1 MAETKKKSVFDILSS
16 IDISEYVKEKN
27 GLSYL
32 PWAKAWEIVKRH
44 FPDATYKVY
53 PQIMDEYGNTR
64 FWHDDGKSGWVV
76 VGVTIE
82 GEEQIEN
89 LAIMDYRNQAIPAE
103 KITSVDA
110 NKSKQRC
117 LVKACSYHGLAA
129 NLYYGEEL
137 PELVARAEDL
147 KELIKEV
154 VKAKCKISDKAKEKV
169 AELCKKAEKEANPN
183 TDDELISG
191 NYKIINDVD
200 ILENLYTNLLAVR
213 K

>member
-16 IDISEYVKEKN
+16 IDVSDYVKEKN

-44 FPDATYKVY
+44 FPDATYKIY

-137 PELVARAEDL
+137 PESVARAEDL
-147 KELIKEV
+147 KELIKDV

>member
-1 MAETKKKSVFDILSS
+1 M
-16 IDISEYVKEKN
+16 
-27 GLSYL
+27 
-32 PWAKAWEIVKRH
+32 
-44 FPDATYKVY
+44 
-53 PQIMDEYGNTR
+53 
-64 FWHDDGKSGWVV
+64 
-76 VGVTIE
+76 
-82 GEEQIEN
+82 
-89 LAIMDYRNQAIPAE
+89 
-103 KITSVDA
+103 
-110 NKSKQRC
+110 
-117 LVKACSYHGLAA
+117 
-129 NLYYGEEL
+129 
-137 PELVARAEDL
+137 VARAEDL

>member
-64 FWHDDGKSGWVV
+64 FWHDDGKSGWVS

-89 LAIMDYRNQAIPAE
+89 LAIMDYRNQAIPA
-103 KITSVDA
+103 SCGQNV
-110 NKSKQRC
+110 
-117 LVKACSYHGLAA
+117 LPCSGIHAPIWLHIQ
-129 NLYYGEEL
+129 YY
-137 PELVARAEDL
+137 P
-147 KELIKEV
+147 
-154 VKAKCKISDKAKEKV
+154 SDSASR
-169 AELCKKAEKEANPN
+169 
-183 TDDELISG
+183 I
-191 NYKIINDVD
+191 
-200 ILENLYTNLLAVR
+200 
-213 K
+213 

>member
-64 FWHDDGKSGWVV
+64 FWHDDGKSGWVSV
-76 VGVTIE
+76 SVTIE

-117 LVKACSYHGLAA
+117 LVKACSYHGLGQ

-137 PELVARAEDL
+137 PESVARAEEL
-147 KELIKEV
+147 KVLIAEA
-154 VKAKCKISDKAKEKV
+154 VKAKCKISDKAKAKV
-169 AELCKKAEKEANPN
+169 GELCKKAEKEANPN
-183 TDDELISG
+183 LDDELISG
-191 NYKIINDVD
+191 KYKNINDVD

>member
-1 MAETKKKSVFDILSS
+1 MEETKKKSVFDILSS
-16 IDISEYVKEKN
+16 IDISDYVKEKN

-137 PELVARAEDL
+137 PESVARAEDL

>member
-1 MAETKKKSVFDILSS
+1 MAETKKKSVFDILNS

-32 PWAKAWEIVKRH
+32 PWAKAWEIVKKY
-44 FPDATYKVY
+44 FPGATYKVY

-64 FWHDDGKSGWVV
+64 FWHDDGKSGWVS

-103 KITSVDA
+103 KITAVDA

-117 LVKACSYHGLAA
+117 LVKACSYHGLGS
-129 NLYYGEEL
+129 NLYYGEEI
-137 PELVARAEDL
+137 PESVARAEEL
-147 KELIKEV
+147 KELITDV
-154 VKAKCKISDKAKEKV
+154 VKSKCKISDKAKEKV

-183 TDDELISG
+183 MDDELISG
-191 NYKIINDVD
+191 NYRTIDDVD
-200 ILENLYTNLLAVR
+200 ILNNLYTNLLAVR

>member
-1 MAETKKKSVFDILSS
+1 MTETKKKSVFDILSN

-27 GLSYL
+27 GMSYL
-32 PWAKAWEIVKRH
+32 PWAKAWEIVKRN

-89 LAIMDYRNQAIPAE
+89 LAIMDYR
-103 KITSVDA
+103 
-110 NKSKQRC
+110 KQRC
-117 LVKACSYHGLAA
+117 LVKACSYHGLGS
-129 NLYYGEEL
+129 NLYYGEEI
-137 PELVARAEDL
+137 PESVARAEEL
-147 KELIKEV
+147 KELITDV
-154 VKAKCKISDKAKEKV
+154 VKSKCKISDKAKEKV
-169 AELCKKAEKEANPN
+169 AELCKKAEKEYNPN
-183 TDDELISG
+183 MDDELISG
-191 NYKIINDVD
+191 NYKTINDVD
-200 ILENLYTNLLAVR
+200 ILNNLYTNLLAIR

>member
-1 MAETKKKSVFDILSS
+1 MAETKKKSVFDILNS

-32 PWAKAWEIVKRH
+32 PWAKAWEIVKKY
-44 FPDATYKVY
+44 FPGATYKVY

-64 FWHDDGKSGWVV
+64 FWHDDGKSGWVS

-103 KITSVDA
+103 KITAVDA

-117 LVKACSYHGLAA
+117 LVKACSYHGLGS
-129 NLYYGEEL
+129 NLYYGEEI
-137 PELVARAEDL
+137 PESVARAEEL
-147 KELIKEV
+147 KELITDV
-154 VKAKCKISDKAKEKV
+154 VKSKCKISDKAKEKV

-183 TDDELISG
+183 MDDELISG
-191 NYKIINDVD
+191 NYKTIDDVD
-200 ILENLYTNLLAVR
+200 ILNNLYTNLLAVR